1 MVCVHCSGNTR
12 VINSRLQK
20 RNNHVWRRRRC
31 LLCGLVF
38 STEEVVQ
45 YENVW
50 LVMDAHGKYSPFSSN
65 KLLTSLYQSCEHRQT
80 ALNDA
85 TALTE
90 TVIQKLRTKFR
101 DGLINSQTIAQ
112 VSQVALN
119 RFDTAASVHYEAH
132 HRLAT

>member
-1 MVCVHCSGNTR
+1 MVCVHCAGATR

-20 RNNHVWRRRRC
+20 RNNHVWRRRQC
-31 LLCGLVF
+31 QLCDLVF
-38 STEEVVQ
+38 STTEVVQ

-50 LVMDAHGKYSPFSSN
+50 LVMDSSGNYNSFSSN
-65 KLLTSLYQSCEHRQT
+65 KLLLSLYISCQHRLT

-85 TALTE
+85 ASLTD
-90 TVIQKLRTKFR
+90 TVIKKLQPKFK

-119 RFDTAASVHYEAH
+119 RFDQAASVHYGAN
-132 HRLAT
+132 HR